1 MKMYKKIVVTVF
13 AFLLGS
19 VNLFAQNYKFGSV
32 SKKEMEQTIYAKD
45 SSANAV
51 VLFKKRNDYYKYD
64 NTTGWSIVSE
74 VHERIKLFN
83 KEGFEFASKK
93 IPVYVGREDEKFTIK
108 AYTYNLENKT
118 RP

>member
-32 SKKEMEQTIYAKD
+32 SKKEMEQIIYAKD

-64 NTTGWSIVSE
+64 NTT
-74 VHERIKLFN
+74 RK
-83 KEGFEFASKK
+83 
-93 IPVYVGREDEKFTIK
+93 
-108 AYTYNLENKT
+108 
-118 RP
+118 